1 MTGMTTIPVEDWF
14 TADDLD
20 SLPDDGNRYEL
31 VDGELLVTPSPTV
44 RHQNVAGELFHLL
57 RLALPAGMR
66 ALMAPMDVRFGAK
79 RQVQPDV
86 LVVRDEGLDAVRVE
100 SVPLLVVEVLS
111 RGTRS
116 RDQVTKRRVYEQA
129 GVPSYWIVDPKK
141 PSLAVLELVDGSYA
155 EVARV
160 AGPQAWTAAAPYA
173 VTVVPDDLLR

>member
-1 MTGMTTIPVEDWF
+1 MTGMTTIPVEEWF

-31 VDGELLVTPSPTV
+31 VDGELLVTPSPDV
-44 RHQNVAGELFHLL
+44 RHQAVQLELAHAL
-57 RLALPAGMR
+57 RLARPQGLR
-66 ALMAPMDVRFGAK
+66 VLTAPMDVRFGPK

-129 GVPSYWIVDPKK
+129 GVPSYWLVDPKQ
-141 PSLAVLELVDGSYA
+141 PSLTVLELQGGAYVQ
-155 EVARV
+155 VARV
-160 AGPQAWTAAAPYA
+160 EAERPWTARQPYA
-173 VTVVPDDLLR
+173 VTVVPSHLLR

>member
-1 MTGMTTIPVEDWF
+1 MTRMTTIPVEEWF

-31 VDGELLVTPSPTV
+31 VDGELFVTPSPSV
-44 RHQNVAGELFHLL
+44 RHQGVSGELFHLL

-66 ALMAPMDVRFGAK
+66 VLSAPMDVRFGPK
-79 RQVQPDV
+79 RQLQPDL
-86 LVVRDEGLDAVRVE
+86 LVVRDEGLDAVRIE
-100 SVPLLVVEVLS
+100 SVPVLVVEILS

-129 GVPSYWIVDPKK
+129 GVPSYWIVDPRV
-141 PSLAVLELVDGSYA
+141 PVLTALELSDGSYT

-160 AGPQAWTAAAPYA
+160 QGAAPFAATRPYL